1 MILQIKGLEQK
12 ANAKAA
18 KDAKVRHGICVY
30 FQFSWLDRWNV
41 FLVLGRKCFDLC
53 WLGIGRELPGLD
65 SVILADFRA
74 KNLNCFV

>member
-12 ANAKAA
+12 ASAKAA

-41 FLVLGRKCFDLC
+41 LLVLGWKWFDLC
-53 WLGIGRELPGLD
+53 RLGCCGELVGLD
-65 SVILADFRA
+65 ILVLADFHA
-74 KNLNCFV
+74 KN